1 MEVHGFCDPKFDA
14 VREAMVQNFEQHGDV
29 GASVA
34 LTLEGEF
41 VCDLWAGVTSEGGT
55 DPWEEDTLVNVWS
68 TTKTMAALCALVL
81 SDRGLLDLQA
91 PVAKYWPEFA
101 QNGKEQVLVSHC
113 LAHSAGLSGL
123 DDIIPNETLYDW
135 DAMCRLLAEQA
146 PWWPPGT
153 ASGYHAITQGHL
165 IGEVI
170 RRITGRTLG
179 QFFAQDIAEPLN
191 ADFHI
196 GTPEHVFD
204 RIATLSPPG
213 AEGLPAD
220 LDEDSV
226 AARTFRSPA
235 PVAEAAMTKGW
246 RTAEIPAANGHG
258 NARSVVRAQ
267 TPVANGGK
275 AFGVELLSP
284 EGAARALELQ
294 IEGDD
299 LVLGVPSRFGMGYGL
314 SSPDFP
320 MGPNPN
326 TGFWGGWG
334 GSTIVVD
341 QDARLCCSYVM
352 NKMQPGVLG
361 DPRGFGILQAAY
373 ASL

>member
-1 MEVHGFCDPKFDA
+1 
-14 VREAMVQNFEQHGDV
+14 
-29 GASVA
+29 
-34 LTLEGEF
+34 
-41 VCDLWAGVTSEGGT
+41 
-55 DPWEEDTLVNVWS
+55 
-68 TTKTMAALCALVL
+68 MAARNSQWLPCHHSRA
-81 SDRGLLDLQA
+81 SDRRSRS
-91 PVAKYWPEFA
+91 P
-101 QNGKEQVLVSHC
+101 H
-113 LAHSAGLSGL
+113 H
-123 DDIIPNETLYDW
+123 
-135 DAMCRLLAEQA
+135 
-146 PWWPPGT
+146 
-153 ASGYHAITQGHL
+153 
-165 IGEVI
+165 
-170 RRITGRTLG
+170 GRTLG

-204 RIATLSPPG
+204 RIAMLSPPG

-220 LDEDSV
+220 LGEDSV

-267 TPVANGGK
+267 TPVAMAAKRSVSSCCHPRVPRKPSSCRSK
-275 AFGVELLSP
+275 AMISYWAFPAGSAWVM
-284 EGAARALELQ
+284 ALA
-294 IEGDD
+294 
-299 LVLGVPSRFGMGYGL
+299 
-314 SSPDFP
+314 PDFP